1 MLSAIGVLA
10 AIVAVHEAGHFF
22 AARSQGIHVSKFAIG
37 FGPPLIKYQGPEVE
51 YSLRAVPLGGFVA
64 FPDEDADCPY
74 PPDDPD
80 LLKNRPI
87 LDRAIVITAGV
98 IANAIFAFSLLFT
111 QVSVVCMCGWGGQS
125 HHLHAFVVVVNVM
138 VMHTAC
144 TTPTH
149 TYTHLHAPTHRPLL
163 WVWHRVYFMR
173 VCVFQKL
180 YRVQL
185 HSRQDLNQAT

>member
-1 MLSAIGVLA
+1 MLTALGVLA

-51 YSLRAVPLGGFVA
+51 YSLRAIPLGGFVA
-64 FPDEDADCPY
+64 FPDEDPDCPY

-111 QVSVVCMCGWGGQS
+111 QVSLLVGVANSGAAASTWSKRTS
-125 HHLHAFVVVVNVM
+125 HRRAQ
-138 VMHTAC
+138 
-144 TTPTH
+144 
-149 TYTHLHAPTHRPLL
+149 
-163 WVWHRVYFMR
+163 WV
-173 VCVFQKL
+173 
-180 YRVQL
+180 
-185 HSRQDLNQAT
+185 